1 MNSRK
6 EEYIPENNY
15 SIKENYE
22 ILSQLGKGGYGRVLA
37 VRHKKTGV
45 IRACK
50 FISKAK
56 IKERDLNR
64 TRLELKI
71 LKKADHP
78 NIVKI
83 YEIYE
88 TENSLYIIMEKC
100 NGGELFDKII
110 DNIGKKK
117 MFSEKEA
124 AKILI
129 QIMSAINYCH
139 KNGICHRDLKPEN
152 ILLLNKEDNR
162 NYQIK
167 LIDFG
172 LSHLINGKQ
181 KSRVGTAYYVSP
193 EVLKGE
199 YTEKCDIWSA
209 GVILCILLTGEPPFN
224 GPDDNVIYNKIRN
237 YCYNFSDKWKPIS
250 NEVKDLISHMLVPEN
265 RRYNSDEVLGH
276 PWIQKYMNDND
287 IENIETNNL
296 NENINCIKNYSRL
309 NDFSKNILN
318 YIASKID
325 ENNYD
330 KNLNRINQYFKLFDK
345 NNDGEISFEEFQKP
359 LVNIN
364 IEENEIKDLF
374 NSLDISKNG
383 VINYTEFIAAF
394 LETDFSIKNELE
406 KEAFAF
412 FEHKNNQERKE
423 LEELMDEQ

>member
-1 MNSRK
+1 MEIIKMNSRK

-50 FISKAK
+50 FISKTK

-181 KSRVGTAYYVSP
+181 RSRVGTAYYVSP

-237 YCYNFSDKWKPIS
+237 YCYNFSDKWKSIS

-265 RRYNSDEVLGH
+265 RRYNSEAYLPPD
-276 PWIQKYMNDND
+276 
-287 IENIETNNL
+287 
-296 NENINCIKNYSRL
+296 S
-309 NDFSKNILN
+309 
-318 YIASKID
+318 A
-325 ENNYD
+325 
-330 KNLNRINQYFKLFDK
+330 
-345 NNDGEISFEEFQKP
+345 P
-359 LVNIN
+359 LWA
-364 IEENEIKDLF
+364 
-374 NSLDISKNG
+374 
-383 VINYTEFIAAF
+383 Y
-394 LETDFSIKNELE
+394 
-406 KEAFAF
+406 
-412 FEHKNNQERKE
+412 R
-423 LEELMDEQ
+423 